1 LGFLILSKRNTLEMN
16 VFQTVGWGPGFITVV
31 LCRGFA
37 WHVITSLN
45 MVGKSTLGVF

>member
-1 LGFLILSKRNTLEMN
+1 MN

-31 LCRGFA
+31 LCRGVA

-45 MVGKSTLGVF
+45 MVGKSTLGVL